1 MYWGLG
7 KKIKRSNNV
16 LGKNVICEIV
26 ECVRGTSWHKYSFF
40 MYVDLMRV
48 PCRNFPLQEI
58 QACQII

>member
-1 MYWGLG
+1 M
-7 KKIKRSNNV
+7 KRSNNV

-26 ECVRGTSWHKYSFF
+26 KCVRGTSWRKYSFF

-48 PCRNFPLQEI
+48 PCLNFPLREI